1 METTKKKTLR
11 DKMLSLID
19 EKGSVYVWSN
29 GDGVLSSP
37 IRFGTEKNAEEF
49 VALRKYYLRVLEM
62 PEGSYV
68 IQPIKN

>member
-1 METTKKKTLR
+1 METTKEKTLY

-37 IRFGTEKNAEEF
+37 IRFGTEENAE
-49 VALRKYYLRVLEM
+49 
-62 PEGSYV
+62 
-68 IQPIKN
+68 